1 MTWVKIGDI
10 QKGKIFTVYSG
21 ESFDLKWYTD
31 NVEWRNPVVIA
42 QVSSMFFDR
51 MSTVGFKANLIY
63 HGGTSYTAQCLSNGI
78 TDAND
83 SYFNDWMLHVNRGGD
98 PNAYGGGRVGNG
110 QRHYKGHLEGYR
122 GHSYMV
128 IHDRYDYFNSYG
140 YIVIRIGETEISR
153 TQINRKSREYQEIM
167 YTPYL
172 TGNLSIALE
181 GANIPSTMYIIKDF
195 KSAWEVKSG
204 ILTIFAND
212 SNGVGY

>member
-1 MTWVKIGDI
+1 MAWVKIGDI

-31 NVEWRNPVVIA
+31 NVEWKNPVVIA

-51 MSTVGFKANLIY
+51 MSTVGFKANLI
-63 HGGTSYTAQCLSNGI
+63 HNGGTSYTAQCLSNGI
-78 TDAND
+78 QDADTD
-83 SYFNDWMLHVNRGGD
+83 YFINWVLHVNRGGD
-98 PNAYGGGRVGNG
+98 PNILGGGRLNNG
-110 QRHYKGHLEGYR
+110 ERHYKGHIEGFR

-128 IHDRYDYFNSYG
+128 IHNNYDYYNSYG
-140 YIVIRIGETEISR
+140 YIVVRVGDMEITR
-153 TQINRKSREYQEIM
+153 TQINRVSRELQEIC

-172 TGNLSIALE
+172 SGNLSIALE
-181 GANIPSTMYIIKDF
+181 GANIPSTMYIIKGF
-195 KSAWEVKSG
+195 TSGWEVKSG